1 MPYPTPAVPAAVSP
15 QDSAL
20 HELMARGREQG
31 HLTLAEIRLRL
42 ADYCDKEM
50 IAHIAE
56 SMADSGIDIL
66 GQDEEERS
74 LLDDGDEVPELAEQV
89 EDDTPSSDPV
99 RIYMR
104 SMGSYSLLTREQEV
118 TLAKRLEHS
127 QGEALLAMG
136 HCPHLVAQVLAKYE
150 EYKSGERKASA
161 LAIGFQDP
169 RVQPDIG
176 SISKDIGKK
185 NTAPSKRQLQR
196 RFSELARLHKAATDP
211 NTRRSPAAYLRRRGA
226 MAEYLISFRLAPA
239 IVAELRDMLLQATAG
254 LEAHECAMRQD
265 FLEAGLSAAYF
276 AQDFRRNALDPKW
289 IPNLVRR
296 RLACRPALRDAR
308 EHLLKQ
314 QRGIMDIQKTHQLSL
329 RELGE
334 RGAELRIAETAAN
347 QAKAEMVSANL
358 RLVVSIARKH
368 TKHGLHLLDL
378 VSEGNIG
385 LMKAVDK
392 FEYRRGFKFSTYATW
407 WVRQAIHR
415 AISDQ
420 GKTIRVPVHMQELI
434 NKVKRL
440 SRQIMQEESREP
452 TVAEVSE
459 LIDLPEN
466 KVRLIM
472 RAAQSTLS
480 TDTPVGGE
488 DSDLRI
494 IDTLADN
501 QMEQPGVLAE
511 HTNLRKVLSEALED
525 LSPQESTVLSLRFG
539 IAKNQDHTLEEIG
552 KQLNVT
558 RERVRQIETQALRKL
573 REPGRFE
580 ALRACLGEQ

>member
-1 MPYPTPAVPAAVSP
+1 MPYSAAPAATP
-15 QDSAL
+15 QDGIL
-20 HELMARGREQG
+20 QELMARGREQG

-50 IAHIAE
+50 IAQIAE

-66 GQDEEERS
+66 GQDEEEQS
-74 LLDDGDEVPELAEQV
+74 LLDDGDEVPELAEQI

-104 SMGSYSLLTREQEV
+104 SMGSYSLLTREQEID
-118 TLAKRLEHS
+118 LAKRLERN

-136 HCPHLVAQVLAKYE
+136 HCPHLVARVLEKYE
-150 EYKSGERKASA
+150 EYKSGERKANA

-169 RVQPDIG
+169 RVQPDIAN
-176 SISKDIGKK
+176 ISKDADPKHGGP
-185 NTAPSKRQLQR
+185 PSKRQLQR
-196 RFSELARLHKAATDP
+196 RFCELARLYRAATDS
-211 NTRRSPAAYLRRRGA
+211 NTRRSPAAYLRRRSD
-226 MAEYLISFRLAPA
+226 MAEYLISFRLAPV
-239 IVAELRDMLLQATAG
+239 IVAELREALLYATAS
-254 LEAHECAMRQD
+254 LDAHEKAMRKD
-265 FLEAGLSAAYF
+265 FLKAGLSGDYF
-276 AQDFRRNALDPKW
+276 AQDLARNALDPKW

-308 EHLLKQ
+308 ERLFKRQH
-314 QRGIMDIQKTHQLSL
+314 GIMEIQKTHQLPL
-329 RELGE
+329 RELRE
-334 RGAELRIAETAAN
+334 RGAELRAAEAAATR
-347 QAKAEMVSANL
+347 AKAEMVSANL

-440 SRQIMQEESREP
+440 SRQIMQEHGREP
-452 TVAEVSE
+452 TIAEVSE
-459 LIDLPEN
+459 LIELPDN

-494 IDTLADN
+494 IDTLPDN
-501 QMEQPGVLAE
+501 QMEQPAVLAE

-580 ALRACLGEQ
+580 ALRACLTEQ